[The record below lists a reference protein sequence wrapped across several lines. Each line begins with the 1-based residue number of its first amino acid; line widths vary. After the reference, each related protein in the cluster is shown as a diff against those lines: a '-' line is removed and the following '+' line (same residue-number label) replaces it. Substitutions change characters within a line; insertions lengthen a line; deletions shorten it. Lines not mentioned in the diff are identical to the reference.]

1 MGRKQKGNGPAAQQD
16 DGEASGQLQDDGS
29 AAGRRR
35 DDGAAAGRQRDEGG
49 MTERP
54 RDDGGM
60 TEKTR
65 DDGGMMCHVEEQE
78 LKGLTMFLMPLFHL
92 QRGPFRG
99 FLSVESSVRC
109 RKRSRRIPQ
118 L

>member
-29 AAGRRR
+29 AAGRE
-35 DDGAAAGRQRDEGG
+35 RDEGR

-65 DDGGMMCHVEEQE
+65 DDGGMMCHMEEQE
-78 LKGLTMFLMPLFHL
+78 LKGSTMFLMPLFHL

-99 FLSVESSVRC
+99 FYRC
-109 RKRSRRIPQ
+109 
-118 L
+118 